1 MPGGQNQSFE
11 SRFIF
16 TELLSCLFYPQISY
30 YILSYP
36 SSPIYLFFQHSQL
49 KMQAE
54 LSNRILCKIW
64 SVHLGKG
71 KHGLLQPSTANSRL
85 LSVQSINLVRWS
97 VRRSLQ
103 EIWLTNITGSGGSY
117 LLNPKYI
124 NSIQTIFFLN

>member
-1 MPGGQNQSFE
+1 VPGGPNQSFE

-16 TELLSCLFYPQISY
+16 TELLSCLFYLQISY

-36 SSPIYLFFQHSQL
+36 SSPIYLFFQNSQL

-54 LSNRILCKIW
+54 LSNGILCKIW

-71 KHGLLQPSTANSRL
+71 KHGLLRPSTANSRL

-103 EIWLTNITGSGGSY
+103 DIWLTNMAGSGESY

-124 NSIQTIFFLN
+124 NSIQTIFFPN